1 MSALRVQG
9 ACFCQRW
16 ESNPHDPKG
25 HGILSPARLPIPP
38 LWLDVHH
45 GLREASYSGRLEGS
59 NVRLRI
65 ASSVISVTDSRA
77 TAVYDGDNYTEARSR
92 FPIGK

>member
-38 LWLDVHH
+38 LWPN
-45 GLREASYSGRLEGS
+45 GKANSTKPTNRRQ
-59 NVRLRI
+59 
-65 ASSVISVTDSRA
+65 
-77 TAVYDGDNYTEARSR
+77 TAVQKNLLSVMCVTYITHVSVYTCSTWTIEEAQM
-92 FPIGK
+92 